1 MLPSIWEAS
10 PVAQALDQPVNLD
23 LSALRAAVRDA
34 FARHAWAEAYELL
47 AAADARGGLAPDD
60 LEVLG
65 QASWWTG
72 KLAAAIEA
80 RERAYAGFAAARD
93 DGRAAMTAIALGRD
107 NLLRNAHS
115 IATAWLNR
123 AERFLNT
130 TDEGAAHAALAHTRA
145 VQAGLA
151 GHFDEALAQSERALT
166 IARRLGDRTLEALG
180 MSAKGLSLV
189 YLGRVDEGLALVDEA
204 TVAAIGGEVDPFA
217 AGAVSCT
224 TISACA
230 SVGDWVRAGQWTEAQ
245 DRWCQ
250 REGISGYPGMCR
262 LHRAE
267 TKRLR
272 GAWVE
277 AEAEARRASEELAGF
292 IPAAIGVA
300 WYEIGAIRLRRGD
313 LPAAEDALLR
323 AHAYGRDP
331 EPALSLVRLAQGR
344 VEEAR
349 VSIRRALDEP
359 EQANGWGAP
368 PGSDLNRLSLLP
380 AQVEIALAVGD
391 VATARSAAD
400 ELATLVQRFPTT
412 ASRARGACVEGLV
425 RLAEGRAAEAVRLAR
440 ESMQLWG
447 ELEAPWQVARARVL
461 LARAYAAIGD
471 RDGARLELQAARAAF
486 DELGA
491 DLDRRQAETELAAL
505 GTDGGTPTLAPGRRI
520 VTRTFVFTDIVDST
534 RFAELLGDEAWER
547 LVRWHDE
554 LIRSLVAEHAGEV
567 IKSTGDG
574 FFLAFERSGPA
585 IDCAIAVQRRLAEQ
599 RRTQGFA
606 PALRVGLHHGPAR
619 RTGSDYIGTNVNEA
633 ARISAIAQG
642 GEILASIPTLEEA
655 GRLAMAGERRTVR
668 LKGIAG
674 PVEVATIAW

>member
-1 MLPSIWEAS
+1 
-10 PVAQALDQPVNLD
+10 
-23 LSALRAAVRDA
+23 
-34 FARHAWAEAYELL
+34 
-47 AAADARGGLAPDD
+47 
-60 LEVLG
+60 
-65 QASWWTG
+65 
-72 KLAAAIEA
+72 
-80 RERAYAGFAAARD
+80 
-93 DGRAAMTAIALGRD
+93 
-107 NLLRNAHS
+107 
-115 IATAWLNR
+115 
-123 AERFLNT
+123 
-130 TDEGAAHAALAHTRA
+130 
-145 VQAGLA
+145 
-151 GHFDEALAQSERALT
+151 
-166 IARRLGDRTLEALG
+166 
-180 MSAKGLSLV
+180 
-189 YLGRVDEGLALVDEA
+189 
-204 TVAAIGGEVDPFA
+204 
-217 AGAVSCT
+217 
-224 TISACA
+224 
-230 SVGDWVRAGQWTEAQ
+230 
-245 DRWCQ
+245 
-250 REGISGYPGMCR
+250 
-262 LHRAE
+262 
-267 TKRLR
+267 
-272 GAWVE
+272 
-277 AEAEARRASEELAGF
+277 
-292 IPAAIGVA
+292 
-300 WYEIGAIRLRRGD
+300 
-313 LPAAEDALLR
+313 
-323 AHAYGRDP
+323 
-331 EPALSLVRLAQGR
+331 
-344 VEEAR
+344 
-349 VSIRRALDEP
+349 
-359 EQANGWGAP
+359 
-368 PGSDLNRLSLLP
+368 
-380 AQVEIALAVGD
+380 
-391 VATARSAAD
+391 
-400 ELATLVQRFPTT
+400 
-412 ASRARGACVEGLV
+412 
-425 RLAEGRAAEAVRLAR
+425 
-440 ESMQLWG
+440 MQLWG